1 MADLPLRVLL
11 IEDNPGDVRLI
22 QAMLEES
29 NAARGHSSRSVQ
41 TEAADRLSTGLQR
54 LEQERFDAVLLDLS
68 LPDAEGLQCVLRVA
82 ESAPNVPIV
91 VLSGRDDFEIARHA
105 VHEGAQDYLLKGH
118 VDAELLR
125 RALEY
130 AIERKDL
137 ESERTH
143 LLERERSARME
154 AEMALRIRDQV
165 LGTVSHDLR
174 TPLATVG
181 LFARLLREPD
191 GQHSPSPNRI
201 EWAEKI
207 AAAAQECLAMIG
219 ELLDVAR
226 LGMGETIELER
237 DSVELVGLVQ
247 EVVAERQS
255 RATQHQIVVETSAP
269 EIRGRWDRA
278 RLRRVVANLL
288 SNATKYSAPGSRV
301 WVSVAS
307 RQTADPPQASVM
319 VRDEGVGIPSADLA
333 SVFDWYHRARNVG
346 SVPGT
351 GIGLAGARRIV
362 ELHGGT
368 ISVSST
374 EGAGSTFTVDLP
386 LQPR

>member
-1 MADLPLRVLL
+1 VADLPLRVLL

-191 GQHSPSPNRI
+191 GQPSPSPNRI